1 MTVTTVLLD
10 LDNTLLGNNMAEFL
24 PPYFAGLTQYLGEL
38 ANGQDLRQLMSASV
52 RAALANQDPTVT
64 NMAAFMADFTQRLGQ
79 PIEIIQPLIEAF
91 YREAYPHLRQYTTF
105 RGEAQQVVQRLLA
118 DGYQV
123 VIATNPLFPATA
135 IEQRLEWAGLNGL
148 PYALV
153 TTMENSYFC
162 KPNPR
167 YYQEILAQ
175 LGSAPAA
182 TWMVGDDP
190 ENDIAPARAVGL
202 KTWWVTNPD
211 LPEPPVKPTCD
222 KQGSL
227 ADFLAWVEAGG
238 LAGA

>member
-24 PPYFAGLTQYLGEL
+24 PPYFAGLTKYLGEL

-64 NMAAFMADFTQRLGQ
+64 NMAAFMTDFTQRLGQ
-79 PIEIIQPLIEAF
+79 PLEVIQPLIEAF
-91 YREAYPHLRQYTTF
+91 YREAYPHLQQYTTF
-105 RGEAQQVVQRLLA
+105 RTEAQQIVHRLLT

-135 IEQRLEWAGLNGL
+135 IEQRLEWAGLAGL

-175 LGSAPAA
+175 IGSTPAA
-182 TWMVGDDP
+182 AWMVGDDP
-190 ENDIAPARAVGL
+190 ANDIEPARAVGL
-202 KTWWVTNPD
+202 KTWWIIDPD
-211 LPEPPVKPTCD
+211 LPEPPLKPACD

-227 ADFLAWVEAGG
+227 ADFLAWIEAGG
-238 LAGA
+238 LANA